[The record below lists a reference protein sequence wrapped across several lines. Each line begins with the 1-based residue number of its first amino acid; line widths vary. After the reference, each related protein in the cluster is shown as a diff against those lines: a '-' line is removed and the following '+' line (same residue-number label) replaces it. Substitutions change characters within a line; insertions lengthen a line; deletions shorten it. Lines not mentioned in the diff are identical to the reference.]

1 METALSPVLTSL
13 WNEDVTL
20 VVQTMGRASLKILT
34 LVKIPYVEISEGNFV
49 NFVRFTTL
57 NQAPHLSPQAWKSS
71 FLCRSKMYL

>member
-20 VVQTMGRASLKILT
+20 VVQTMGRASLEILT
-34 LVKIPYVEISEGNFV
+34 LVKIPYVEISDG